1 MFGLQMGIKV
11 PKDAQRGVLFFQMRP
26 ALIGDDQKT
35 SYSQVYPLI
44 LKKHGIIY
52 IYHERLLTYDYI
64 FIFYIINNSFCCKY
78 KINSMSNIL

>member
-44 LKKHGIIY
+44 LKKHV
-52 IYHERLLTYDYI
+52 
-64 FIFYIINNSFCCKY
+64 
-78 KINSMSNIL
+78 